1 MVTLHLLIDILK
13 NGRMIIK
20 RRLFSFLHV
29 SVPMYVSHVSVS
41 LGRQNIL
48 NIQSLFPIVNFLTV
62 MTKHASL
69 YNISLL

>member
-13 NGRMIIK
+13 NGRMIIQ

-48 NIQSLFPIVNFLTV
+48 NIQSLFPHRKLSDGDDKTCIFV
-62 MTKHASL
+62 
-69 YNISLL
+69 